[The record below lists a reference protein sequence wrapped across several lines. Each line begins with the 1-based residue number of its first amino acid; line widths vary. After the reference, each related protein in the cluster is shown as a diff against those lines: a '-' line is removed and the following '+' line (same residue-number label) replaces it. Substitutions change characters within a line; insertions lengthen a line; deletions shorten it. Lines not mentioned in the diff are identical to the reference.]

1 MHSKLLNYF
10 LIVAFSLILVSCGG
24 GNGGSSSVTDTGASI
39 KTGFESTNGVGIEIK
54 RNNDGSFQ
62 YVDYNGKVLSSAQLP
77 SPLSEISASDANG
90 MYMDIFSKYAS
101 SYNANVSD
109 IKTDE
114 ISDSVADY
122 INASGSITESL
133 KDSIETN
140 SLEIAAVAKIIT
152 EAFVNNI
159 TNAVVAPSVTP
170 QVTPPVGGGS
180 LPGGMP

>member
-24 GNGGSSSVTDTGASI
+24 GNGGSI
-39 KTGFESTNGVGIEIK
+39 KTGFETKNGFGVEIQKMTDGTFYYVDTNGRLVPP
-54 RNNDGSFQ
+54 S
-62 YVDYNGKVLSSAQLP
+62 QLP
-77 SPLSEISASDANG
+77 SPLSEISASDANA
-90 MYMDIFSKYAS
+90 MYTDMFSKYAS

-114 ISDSVADY
+114 ISDSVAHY

-170 QVTPPVGGGS
+170 PPPV
-180 LPGGMP
+180 PPVPPV